1 MSEENKN
8 MDMDWDSPISAEASN
23 NEYNLPPVG
32 EYGFTVESFEKTFSK
47 AGKKMAKIVLKL
59 DKEAQFFHVYDYLVL
74 TENMA
79 WKLAQFFECLSL
91 KKRGEPLD
99 HMPWDKVLGA
109 SGRVK
114 IKHEDYNGT
123 ESCKVDRYIVSDAA
137 QAPTAPKKASAKKTK
152 TPEED
157 LPFEV

>member
-1 MSEENKN
+1 MAEDVKN

-32 EYGFTVESFEKTFSK
+32 EYGFTVETMEKTFSK
-47 AGKKMAKIVLKL
+47 AGKKMAKIVIKL
-59 DKEAQFFHVYDYLVL
+59 DEEGQYFHVYDYLVL
-74 TENMA
+74 TDNMA

-91 KKRGEPLD
+91 KKKGEALD
-99 HMPWDKVLGA
+99 RMPWDKVVGA

-114 IKHEDYNGT
+114 IKHETYDGKD
-123 ESCKVDRYIVSDAA
+123 SCKVDKYLISEAA
-137 QAPTAPKKASAKKTK
+137 QAPTAPKKASKKK
-152 TPEED
+152 AADESD